1 MPKYLSDSDAS
12 RMRAEGAAKHL
23 PEASRKVEKAKD
35 EHAETH
41 QATVKLLGRL
51 VAGQEILADGLTE
64 QQKVTRELIKE
75 VSAAGKR
82 NLPAPVVNVATEKIK
97 RWDFTIERDDD
108 GRIKKVTARA

>member
-51 VAGQEILADGLTE
+51 VAGQEMLADGLAE
-64 QQKVTRELIKE
+64 QQKATRELMKE
-75 VSAAGKR
+75 VSDAGNR
-82 NLPAPVVNVATEKIK
+82 QLPPPVVNVSADRVK
-97 RWDFTIERDDD
+97 RWDFTIERDED
-108 GRIKKVTARA
+108 GRIKKVVARA